1 MSVGTH
7 SMLGCL
13 EVNGEATEASASE
26 REIPAWAAF
35 SAPQSLAPSPHIPTK
50 YLMNKEKESNE
61 NISHNWMSIFISKQH
76 QNTITTK

>member
-13 EVNGEATEASASE
+13 EVNGDATEASASD

-50 YLMNKEKESNE
+50 YLMNKENESNE
-61 NISHNWMSIFISKQH
+61 HISHSLLCIFINSIK
-76 QNTITTK
+76 IR

>member
-50 YLMNKEKESNE
+50 YLMNKERNPMKTY
-61 NISHNWMSIFISKQH
+61 H
-76 QNTITTK
+76 TTEWVFLY

>member
-13 EVNGEATEASASE
+13 EVNGDATEASASD

-50 YLMNKEKESNE
+50 YLMNKDE
-61 NISHNWMSIFISKQH
+61 
-76 QNTITTK
+76 